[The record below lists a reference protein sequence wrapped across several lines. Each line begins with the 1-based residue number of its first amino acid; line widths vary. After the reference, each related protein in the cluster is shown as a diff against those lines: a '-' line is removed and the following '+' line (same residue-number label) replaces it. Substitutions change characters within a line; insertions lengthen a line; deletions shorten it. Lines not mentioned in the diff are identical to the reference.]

1 MVLIYNCYRGE
12 EIMDL
17 GNKILKLRKEKGY
30 SQEDLAEKLGVTRQT
45 ISNWEL
51 GSTQPNPEQL
61 KGLSKILN
69 VSIDELLDNDIKAV
83 IEEKVSN
90 TEKLAGIIIKI
101 LKVFG
106 ILIIIYILLLV
117 IGIITFTFFRKESSE
132 SVSNKATSATL
143 NCSIEDNNYTV
154 TIGDD
159 NYFDCPECNED
170 MQIYLKDIT
179 DWANIDHSVE
189 NIKTYFR
196 ENGGNCE

>member
-1 MVLIYNCYRGE
+1 
-12 EIMDL
+12 MDL
-17 GNKILKLRKEKGY
+17 GNKILKLRKKKGY
-30 SQEDLAEKLGVTRQT
+30 SQEELAEKLDVTRQT

-69 VSIDELLDNDIKAV
+69 VSIDEMLDNDIKGV
-83 IEEKVSN
+83 IVEKLSN

-106 ILIIIYILLLV
+106 ILIILYVVLMFVALIA
-117 IGIITFTFFRKESSE
+117 FMAFRKESTD
-132 SVSNKATSATL
+132 SVNNSATSATL
-143 NCSIEDNNYTV
+143 NCSIKDQDYTI

-159 NYFDCPECNED
+159 TYFNCPECSDE
-170 MQIYLKDIT
+170 MEIYLRDIT

-189 NIKTYFR
+189 NIENYFS
-196 ENGGNCE
+196 ENGGTCRMD

>member
-101 LKVFG
+101 LKVFLF
-106 ILIIIYILLLV
+106 LIIIYILLMV
-117 IGIITFTFFRKESSE
+117 IGIITFTVF
-132 SVSNKATSATL
+132 L
-143 NCSIEDNNYTV
+143 
-154 TIGDD
+154 
-159 NYFDCPECNED
+159 
-170 MQIYLKDIT
+170 
-179 DWANIDHSVE
+179 
-189 NIKTYFR
+189 
-196 ENGGNCE
+196 

>member
-1 MVLIYNCYRGE
+1 
-12 EIMDL
+12 MDL

-106 ILIIIYILLLV
+106 ILIIIYILLMV

-132 SVSNKATSATL
+132 SVSNKAASATL
-143 NCSIEDNNYTV
+143 NCSIEDNNYTI

-159 NYFDCPECNED
+159 NYFDCSECNED